1 MHGRWQ
7 LGLVGMAVVIGACAL
22 SYGQETGTT
31 PSTPSSAR
39 RSMEGVTEM
48 RMLSEQLNLTPEQ
61 KEKLRPIV
69 TEEGDQL
76 HDVRRDQR
84 LRPEQKNAKLL
95 AIREEFAPKI
105 GAVLTPEQQEKWKKI
120 VETWHSKASEGA
132 KDSTAPA
139 TPQ

>member
-1 MHGRWQ
+1 
-7 LGLVGMAVVIGACAL
+7 
-22 SYGQETGTT
+22 
-31 PSTPSSAR
+31 
-39 RSMEGVTEM
+39 MEGVTEM